1 MTGIICLSF
10 LEILVF
16 MKGNKYRMKNE
27 FLRFFKKY
35 GFNSILVR
43 NSISL
48 FLIFIVIM
56 IVPIFIAGKLGLS
69 NVRKEA
75 INANKDIFQRIN
87 SSIELIFRDV
97 IYLSA
102 EIFVNSEVGV
112 YMTSKDVEYLE
123 NNYEQHLADT
133 LKVAVTG
140 ESSIDSIYLY
150 SPSKNLICTEE
161 GFFYEGDFYDTAW
174 IEYCDDLNSDN
185 YVIIPRMMVSYYC
198 NAFTFIKKDPNFNG
212 YIVININMDSV
223 KKKVLNFADDDLLF
237 CIVRD
242 NSVIYSNKSN
252 VSDVVFD
259 TVLENTD
266 KEMVRIDKVLYSV
279 FNIKSDFYDWSYIN
293 AKTCDEYEN
302 SLKNI
307 YFIIILVLLFAI
319 LVAIM
324 ISIKL
329 SATRMD
335 EIVVLTDIVENRKT
349 DGIGKENEIS
359 AIANRIIRIVDD
371 NSTLMEELRKRIK
384 EYNVLRIKALQAQIN
399 SHFLN
404 NTLSVINKEI
414 IKNEGYG
421 TSAGK
426 MVVDLSKIL
435 RYSFIVEDNLVTLE
449 EEKNFIEK
457 YLKLMQ
463 IRYGNFTY
471 IIDIP
476 DDLLKFKVPRMLLQV
491 LCENSVFY
499 GLKNGGN
506 IISVRSF
513 VENDFVNII
522 VEDNGLGMDYKTL
535 EKITKS
541 FESDKFADKNI
552 GICNVYSR
560 LKLIYGDNADLQIY
574 SEENK
579 FTKILILIP
588 KE

>member
-1 MTGIICLSF
+1 
-10 LEILVF
+10 
-16 MKGNKYRMKNE
+16 MKNE

-56 IVPIFIAGKLGLS
+56 IVPIIVVGKLGLS
-69 NVRKEA
+69 NARNEA

-87 SSIELIFRDV
+87 SSIEIIFRD
-97 IYLSA
+97 IEYLSA

-123 NNYEQHLADT
+123 KNYEQHLADT
-133 LKVAVTG
+133 LKVAMTG
-140 ESSIDSIYLY
+140 EASIDSIYLY
-150 SPSKNLICTEE
+150 SPSKNLICTKE

-174 IEYCDDLNSDN
+174 IEYCDDLNSNN
-185 YVIIPRMMVSYYC
+185 YVIIPRMMVSHYC
-198 NAFTFIKKDPNFNG
+198 NAFTFIKRDPNFNG

-223 KKKVLNFADDDLLF
+223 KKKVLNFTDDDLLF

-242 NSVIYSNKSN
+242 NAVIYSNKSS
-252 VSDVVFD
+252 VSNEVFD
-259 TVLENTD
+259 TVLKNAD
-266 KEMVRIDKVLYSV
+266 KDMVRIDKVLYSV
-279 FNIKSDFYDWSYIN
+279 FNVKSDYYDWNYIN

-319 LVAIM
+319 LAAIL

-329 SATRMD
+329 SATGMD
-335 EIVVLTDIVENRKT
+335 EIVVLTDLVENRKT
-349 DGIGKENEIS
+349 DGIVKENEIS

-384 EYNVLRIKALQAQIN
+384 EYNFLRIKALQAQIN

-449 EEKNFIEK
+449 EEKSFIEK

-476 DDLLKFKVPRMLLQV
+476 DDLLMFKVPRMLLQV

-506 IISVRSF
+506 IISV
-513 VENDFVNII
+513 
-522 VEDNGLGMDYKTL
+522 
-535 EKITKS
+535 
-541 FESDKFADKNI
+541 
-552 GICNVYSR
+552 
-560 LKLIYGDNADLQIY
+560 
-574 SEENK
+574 
-579 FTKILILIP
+579 
-588 KE
+588 

>member
-1 MTGIICLSF
+1 
-10 LEILVF
+10 
-16 MKGNKYRMKNE
+16 MKNE

-56 IVPIFIAGKLGLS
+56 IVPIIVVGKLGLS
-69 NVRKEA
+69 NARNEA

-87 SSIELIFRDV
+87 SSIEIIFRD
-97 IYLSA
+97 IEYLSA

-123 NNYEQHLADT
+123 KNYEQHLADT
-133 LKVAVTG
+133 LKVAMTG
-140 ESSIDSIYLY
+140 EASIDSIYLY
-150 SPSKNLICTEE
+150 SPSENLICTKE

-174 IEYCDDLNSDN
+174 IEYCDDLNSNN
-185 YVIIPRMMVSYYC
+185 YVIIPRMMVSHYC
-198 NAFTFIKKDPNFNG
+198 NAFTFIKRDPNFNG

-223 KKKVLNFADDDLLF
+223 KKKVLNFTDDDLLF

-242 NSVIYSNKSN
+242 NAVIYSNKSS
-252 VSDVVFD
+252 VSNEVFD
-259 TVLENTD
+259 TVLKNAD
-266 KEMVRIDKVLYSV
+266 KDMVRIDKVLYSV
-279 FNIKSDFYDWSYIN
+279 FNVKSDYYDWNYIN

-319 LVAIM
+319 LVAIL

-329 SATRMD
+329 SATGMD
-335 EIVVLTDIVENRKT
+335 EIVVLTDLVENRKT
-349 DGIGKENEIS
+349 DGIVKENEIS

-384 EYNVLRIKALQAQIN
+384 EYNFLRIKALQAQIN

-449 EEKNFIEK
+449 EEKSFIEK

-476 DDLLKFKVPRMLLQV
+476 DDLLMFKVPRMLLQV

-513 VENDFVNII
+513 VENDFVNIV
-522 VEDNGLGMDYKTL
+522 VEDNGLGMDYKTI

>member
-198 NAFTFIKKDPNFNG
+198 NAFTFIKKDQNFNG

-476 DDLLKFKVPRMLLQV
+476 DELLKFKVPRMLLQV

-506 IISVRSF
+506 IINVRSYMD
-513 VENDFVNII
+513 NGFVNII
-522 VEDNGLGMDYKTL
+522 VEDNGQGMDAKMI
-535 EKITKS
+535 EQIIKS
-541 FESDKFADKNI
+541 FESDKFSDKNI

-560 LKLIYGDNADLQIY
+560 LKLIYGENADLKIY

-579 FTKILILIP
+579 FTKILIIIP
-588 KE
+588 K